1 MLEIGKFIDFLGQD
15 SIREAI
21 PVITA
26 IGGALVVVL
35 RFIFKVIYAQ
45 NMNEIDKVFM
55 NPNTNKKSVA
65 SSRISIKIIFTSP
78 KTIATINKSMS
89 FKLVRCFRFINTLSI
104 SFIFWA

>member
-35 RFIFKVIYAQ
+35 RVTFLYLKDIF
-45 NMNEIDKVFM
+45 EL
-55 NPNTNKKSVA
+55 TE
-65 SSRISIKIIFTSP
+65 
-78 KTIATINKSMS
+78 
-89 FKLVRCFRFINTLSI
+89 
-104 SFIFWA
+104 